1 MNETIQVPVSV
12 IVPIKNEAG
21 NLRRCLGSVNF
32 GDEIFVVDSQSSDGS
47 IEIAQEEGARVV
59 QFRQVKIAAPNLS
72 ASVFFCGS
80 SPAF

>member
-1 MNETIQVPVSV
+1 MKRGTSED
-12 IVPIKNEAG
+12 
-21 NLRRCLGSVNF
+21 GSGQSIL

-47 IEIAQEEGARVV
+47 IEIAREKSPRVV

-72 ASVFFCGS
+72 ESVFFFGS